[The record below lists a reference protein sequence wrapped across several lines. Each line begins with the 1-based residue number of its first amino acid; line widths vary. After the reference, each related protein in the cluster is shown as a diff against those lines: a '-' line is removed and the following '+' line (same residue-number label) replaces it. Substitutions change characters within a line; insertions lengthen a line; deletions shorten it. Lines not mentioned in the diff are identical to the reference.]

1 MMNFKKLLSP
11 LALRLAALTV
21 TAIACIL
28 PAAAQPTLIPAPPQ
42 EQPVLITGATIHIG
56 NGEVIEQGAVLFRNG
71 KIVAVGPAGTVT
83 AASARS
89 ATGVSKAAGPD
100 KTEEERKRG
109 VKGKRG
115 SVRLDHGW

>member
-1 MMNFKKLLSP
+1 MMHFKKLLSP

-71 KIVAVGPAGTVT
+71 KIVAVGSAGTVP
-83 AASARS
+83 AARARF
-89 ATGVSKAAGPD
+89 ATGVSNASGSD
-100 KTEEERKRG
+100 KNTDVLVIRSEE
-109 VKGKRG
+109 
-115 SVRLDHGW
+115 

>member
-42 EQPVLITGATIHIG
+42 EQPVLITVATIHIG
-56 NGEVIEQGAVLFRNG
+56 NGEVIEKGAVLFRNG
-71 KIVAVGPAGTVT
+71 KIVEVRPAGTVP
-83 AASARS
+83 AASARYP
-89 ATGVSKAAGPD
+89 TGFSNAAGPD
-100 KTEEERKRG
+100 TTPDRSEEHP
-109 VKGKRG
+109 
-115 SVRLDHGW
+115 SHLQSLIHNSYHA